1 MLVAHI
7 KYVITVTLI
16 FSEIV
21 FLSVLSVLVV
31 ITLYIYGMLLRDKYD
46 ALTEL
51 ITVW

>member
-7 KYVITVTLI
+7 KYVIKVTLNT
-16 FSEIV
+16 FEIV

-31 ITLYIYGMLLRDKYD
+31 ITLYIYGMLLQDKYD

-51 ITVW
+51 ITIW